1 MVGILLFVYCCVKNY
16 CSSTIPHGTIS
27 GCGLAGSSGQTPLM
41 MLQRLQ
47 SGRLS
52 EGWFAWWA
60 ARSSSLLQGF
70 LHAVADSRQLAGEGE
85 GGRALEHTGKMEMID
100 FGVFMLKAAA
110 CGRCGMQVSMSSWYS
125 RANSVR
131 VVRAHRAPS
140 QKPPVSDMLLTVM

>member
-60 ARSSSLLQGF
+60 ARSSSLLQGH
-70 LHAVADSRQLAGEGE
+70 LHAATDNRQLACQGE
-85 GGRALEHTGKMEMID
+85 GGAHRQEGNSPALVPSSWKQR
-100 FGVFMLKAAA
+100 AA
-110 CGRCGMQVSMSSWYS
+110 CSLCEMHVSMSSWYS

-131 VVRAHRAPS
+131 VGRAHQALS
-140 QKPPVSDMLLTVM
+140 QKPPVPGMLLTAM